1 MSSSL
6 EKIKKDF
13 PLHFAVFNNDAKE
26 LDGLLQQGKVMQKVV
41 IFDSHGKI
49 TSKDLFRKNCASNLI
64 IIHFDIYSTFLSNW
78 ISCTL

>member
-26 LDGLLQQGKVMQKVV
+26 LDGLLQQGKVNKASASKL
-41 IFDSHGKI
+41 IFLK
-49 TSKDLFRKNCASNLI
+49 
-64 IIHFDIYSTFLSNW
+64 Y
-78 ISCTL
+78 